1 MWRPTPSLLTETL
14 GILMLVFI
22 WLYPVWRFC
31 RFTNPLAL
39 IFIPI
44 IHMLAYVVCQ
54 RLLFRPG
61 EVLKNEDLL
70 YSWNYYRWW
79 FLERLWSINYYWLQH
94 ILGTQ
99 FYNAY
104 LQLCGAN
111 IGRHA
116 HIYTAL
122 IEAPWLLEVGQST
135 FIDDGVMLSN
145 LSYHDQTFKLHSIR
159 IGSFCSLDMRSVLYH
174 GVDIERGVT
183 VFGRAVLAPFEITDK
198 GNCCCEEICLGSG
211 TNLGNE
217 CTLMPGT
224 RLAPNTMVGN
234 LTRIT
239 RKTSCINADTVLLGI
254 PASRMPFV

>member
-1 MWRPTPSLLTETL
+1 VCATADVNLILENPSVRQLARAIEPLIGAHCVSSETRAIIKSEDNMWRPTPSLLTETL

-135 FIDDGVMLSN
+135 FIDDGD
-145 LSYHDQTFKLHSIR
+145 HFAHSTCAPCFIM
-159 IGSFCSLDMRSVLYH
+159 GSM
-174 GVDIERGVT
+174 
-183 VFGRAVLAPFEITDK
+183 
-198 GNCCCEEICLGSG
+198 
-211 TNLGNE
+211 
-217 CTLMPGT
+217 
-224 RLAPNTMVGN
+224 
-234 LTRIT
+234 
-239 RKTSCINADTVLLGI
+239 
-254 PASRMPFV
+254 